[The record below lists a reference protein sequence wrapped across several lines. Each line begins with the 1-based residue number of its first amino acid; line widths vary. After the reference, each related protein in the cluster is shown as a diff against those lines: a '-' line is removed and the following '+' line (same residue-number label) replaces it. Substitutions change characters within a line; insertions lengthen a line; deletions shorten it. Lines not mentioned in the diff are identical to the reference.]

1 MSEGANDS
9 TRDKFLIILSTFFD
23 KGQLDNIEA
32 NEEIKEK
39 RKKVGKQNLGNLLL
53 EYSI

>member
-39 RKKVGKQNLGNLLL
+39 RRKKVGSRIW
-53 EYSI
+53 EICY